1 MNVDAVESRPAG
13 QVTPAALPPHRRVP
27 LSPLRR
33 RSGEHIAISA
43 AQIPHASITV
53 EADYSAVVVAAGR
66 HRDRWRAEHGLSLGP
81 LPFLIYAVVEAL
93 RAFPEA
99 NAALDGRELVVFDE
113 IHLGIAVDV
122 PGRGLVV
129 PVVRNAESKSVAELA
144 WAVAD
149 VAGRARSKALR
160 PDDVVG
166 ATYTVTNVGPFGVYA
181 SSPIVNH
188 PQVAIL
194 AMNAVSQRP
203 VVVDAV
209 TGELGV
215 RPIGLLTQAFDHRA
229 FDGAYCASML
239 RHLVTTLADTSWTD
253 MVGDPPS
260 TSPRTDQE
268 ES

>member
-1 MNVDAVESRPAG
+1 MSTDVATSGVS
-13 QVTPAALPPHRRVP
+13 LPPHRRVT

-33 RSGEHIAISA
+33 RSGEHMAKSMA
-43 AQIPHASITV
+43 AIPHASITV
-53 EADYSAVVVAAGR
+53 EADFSAVQATITVLGGE
-66 HRDRWRAEHGLSLGP
+66 WRAANGRSLGP
-81 LPFLIYAVVEAL
+81 LPFLLHAMVSSLQAY
-93 RAFPEA
+93 PEA
-99 NAALDGRELVVFDE
+99 NAMLDGRDLIVFDE

-129 PVVRNAESKSVAELA
+129 PVVRDAHTKSVTELA
-144 WAVAD
+144 LAVGDLAD
-149 VAGRARSKALR
+149 RARSKALH

-194 AMNAVSQRP
+194 AMNAVTPRP
-203 VVVDAV
+203 VVADVA
-209 TGELGV
+209 TGALEV

-239 RHLVTTLADTSWTD
+239 RHLAHAVADTRWTELVD
-253 MVGDPPS
+253 TPPS
-260 TSPRTDQE
+260 SHPNDHQE
-268 ES
+268 ER